1 MFSRWKKR
9 DTSKVIGLTNKHSFP
24 PQLHRVLSS
33 DKIADFDKSLVRVQ
47 LQIEESSSN
56 TRQISLE
63 LTRNELE
70 NVISKLD
77 NAKKAFDQLSEQKEQ

>member
-1 MFSRWKKR
+1 MPDDKSEGGQSCTLADIDWK
-9 DTSKVIGLTNKHSFP
+9 I
-24 PQLHRVLSS
+24 HRVLSS

>member
-1 MFSRWKKR
+1 
-9 DTSKVIGLTNKHSFP
+9 
-24 PQLHRVLSS
+24 LSS
-33 DKIADFDKSLVRVQ
+33 DKIADSDTSLVRVQ
-47 LQIEESSSN
+47 LQIEESSSSN

-77 NAKKAFDQLSEQKEQ
+77 NAKKAFDQLSEQKE

>member
-1 MFSRWKKR
+1 
-9 DTSKVIGLTNKHSFP
+9 
-24 PQLHRVLSS
+24 LSS
-33 DKIADFDKSLVRVQ
+33 DKIADSDTSLVRVQ
-47 LQIEESSSN
+47 LQIEESSSSN

-70 NVISKLD
+70 NVLSKLD

>member
-1 MFSRWKKR
+1 MFPLQ
-9 DTSKVIGLTNKHSFP
+9 I
-24 PQLHRVLSS
+24 HRVLSS
-33 DKIADFDKSLVRVQ
+33 DKIADFDKSLVRIQ

>member
-1 MFSRWKKR
+1 
-9 DTSKVIGLTNKHSFP
+9 L
-24 PQLHRVLSS
+24 QLHRVLSS
-33 DKIADFDKSLVRVQ
+33 DKIADSDTSLVRVQ
-47 LQIEESSSN
+47 LQIEESSSSN

>member
-1 MFSRWKKR
+1 
-9 DTSKVIGLTNKHSFP
+9 
-24 PQLHRVLSS
+24 LSS
-33 DKIADFDKSLVRVQ
+33 DKIADFDTSLVRVQ

>member
-1 MFSRWKKR
+1 LMPDYKSEGRQSCTLADIDWK
-9 DTSKVIGLTNKHSFP
+9 
-24 PQLHRVLSS
+24 LHRVLSS
-33 DKIADFDKSLVRVQ
+33 DKIADSDTSLVRVQ
-47 LQIEESSSN
+47 LQIEESSSSN

>member
-1 MFSRWKKR
+1 
-9 DTSKVIGLTNKHSFP
+9 
-24 PQLHRVLSS
+24 LSS
-33 DKIADFDKSLVRVQ
+33 DKIADFDKSLVKVQ
-47 LQIEESSSN
+47 LQIEESSSSN